1 MGRVR
6 GRGDNREIIGMMAD
20 FSRALSTR
28 SNGVTF
34 LSEKKSKKQVCNLE
48 FCIQAK
54 IKVK

>member
-1 MGRVR
+1 MR